1 MNYKFLYS
9 ILATTALSFSS
20 TLIAQP
26 VIQVDPVIVNKTNP
40 VVTATDRSYVPITS
54 AYSQIPSGIYRSGVI
69 FIADQLER
77 NILVVNKKRA
87 TVVTSFTNLDNLS
100 ETSSLGRLVGE
111 HLMHELIVRGWS
123 VNDIRM
129 NTELIIGKDGEIAMS
144 RDVKRLRSVIPAENV
159 VTGSYLV
166 TGDGVLLSVRV
177 VEFSTGSVLSS
188 SETRLKIDPF
198 IASLI
203 YKPRE
208 TPMVKISN

>member
-177 VEFSTGSVLSS
+177 VEFATGSVLSS